1 MANVPWHEEVKA
13 FTEAILAEEG
23 LKDQYELAC
32 EHQHSCIVLL
42 AHKRFKIDGQWHTWI
57 NYDRFHELISEGK
70 DFDAMDYAAPTPSW
84 AYYGSEEA
92 GFDPNE
98 TRKYHNRT
106 VRRAKAGQLSD
117 AQLRHYPT
125 DPALS

>member
-1 MANVPWHEEVKA
+1 MANVPWHEEVKS
-13 FTEAILAEEG
+13 FTEAILAEQN
-23 LKDQYELAC
+23 LKENYELAC

-42 AHKRFKIDGQWHTWI
+42 AHKRFKRDGKWHTWI
-57 NYDRFHELISEGK
+57 DYDRFHELVMSGK
-70 DFDAMDYAAPTPSW
+70 DFDAMEYAAPTPDW
-84 AYYGSEEA
+84 ALYGSEEA

-106 VRRAKAGQLSD
+106 VRRAKAGELSE

-125 DPALS
+125 NPAHA